1 MKNLKVT
8 LISFSLIILV
18 TTPAWSAGVDSP
30 TEARDLVS
38 ADVLKGDTDGRRI
51 AVHPDLLSPGTAIET
66 WHETAITTPAAG
78 YVVFVDDLAFANFEH
93 PCRYVFVD
101 QATGGMTVVS
111 ATTPPNDVLSW
122 LEADTEAY
130 RALMRA
136 ENRRAPR
143 PAIKSPPRKSGRGGD
158 LWAVLMNGGASQ
170 GNNHVR
176 YWNDLSNIY
185 TTLVDVYGYEDDHI
199 IVLCSDGLDP
209 SVDQSNGYNSDPDL
223 DGDGDD
229 DIMYSCVLSNV
240 DLVFN
245 QLVTTLS
252 ASDQLFVFTTDHG
265 GTNGGWDTYQNLWN
279 YEELSD
285 AHFASLLDALPQCD
299 MIFTLEPCYSGGF
312 LDNITYSDG
321 RVGSSACRHDEY
333 SWAMPPDYVYDTYVF
348 FWTAAVKWEDAYGVP
363 CDADTNND
371 DVVDIHEAFIYAEA
385 NDFSDEEPQYHS
397 QPAGLGDEIN
407 LGVEKILDMTM
418 LSDPGAMQA
427 PGLSN
432 MLSLSIET
440 GLENYVPGSGY
451 LHYRFDPAASW
462 IDVSLSD
469 LGNNLFEALL
479 PATRPGDEPEFY
491 FSAQGDLGTTVYEPK
506 NAPIDVFSFD
516 VCMVRTFFDDD
527 FEADTG
533 WKVVNVAVSHGAW
546 ERGVPMG
553 TGDYGDPSKDADGSG
568 ACYITENSDSYNAD
582 VDGGPTRL
590 TSPAFDLSSGDAVV
604 SFYRWFYNDDG
615 DDPFM
620 THISNDGGATWVAI
634 ETIYGGVGGW
644 TPISFDVSDY
654 VTPSTDVMV
663 RFSTKDHPD
672 NSITEA
678 GVDGFKVER
687 YDFAPTLWADAYSLS
702 TATGADIGLFID
714 AAAANAYRPYAVVA
728 GLKGSEPGTT
738 LPGGVVLPVTWDW
751 LVSWTFNNPGAP
763 ALSDFQGNL
772 DANGEA
778 LPGFSVLGPGLT
790 PYIGKSLTLAFALT
804 DNFDFASNPVFVSI
818 EP

>member
-1 MKNLKVT
+1 VKNLK
-8 LISFSLIILV
+8 LLPFSLCLIILLAA
-18 TTPAWSAGVDSP
+18 PAWSAGVNSP
-30 TEARDLVS
+30 IEARDLVN
-38 ADVLKGDTDGRRI
+38 ANVLQGDRSGRRI
-51 AVHPDLLSPGTAIET
+51 AVHPDLLPAGSAIET
-66 WHETAITTPAAG
+66 WHKTAITTPAAG
-78 YVVFVDDLAFANFEH
+78 FVVFIDDLAFANFEH
-93 PCRYVFVD
+93 PCRYVFVNEET
-101 QATGGMTVVS
+101 QEMTVVS
-111 ATTPPNDVLSW
+111 ATTPPNDAMSW
-122 LEADTEAY
+122 LEADTDAY

-143 PAIKSPPRKSGRGGD
+143 PAVKSPPRKSGRGGN
-158 LWAVLMNGGASQ
+158 LWAVLMSGGASQ
-170 GNNHVR
+170 YSNHVR

-185 TTLVDVYGYEDDHI
+185 ITLVDVYGYEDDHI

-209 SVDQSNGYNSDPDL
+209 SAAQSNGLNSDPDL

-245 QLVTTLS
+245 QLATTLG

-265 GTNGGWDTYQNLWN
+265 GSNGGWDTYQNLWN

-285 AHFASLLDALPQCD
+285 AHFATLLDALPQCD
-299 MIFTLEPCYSGGF
+299 MVFTLEPCYSGGF

-385 NDFSDEEPQYHS
+385 NDFSDEEPQYHC
-397 QPAGLGDEIN
+397 QPTGFGDDIN
-407 LGVEKILDMTM
+407 LGVEKILDMT
-418 LSDPGAMQA
+418 LINGPDPLQA

-440 GLENYVPGSGY
+440 GLENYVPGTGY

-462 IDVSLSD
+462 TDVALTD
-469 LGNNLFEALL
+469 LGNNLFEAML

-491 FSAQGDLGTTVYEPK
+491 FSAQGDLGTTVYEPSD
-506 NAPIDVFSFD
+506 APIFVFSFD

-527 FEADTG
+527 FETDTG
-533 WKVVNVAVSHGAW
+533 WKVLNIAISHGAW
-546 ERGVPMG
+546 ERCVPLG
-553 TGDYGDPSKDADGSG
+553 SGDYGDPPDDADGSG
-568 ACYITENSDSYNAD
+568 ACYVTENSASYGTD

-590 TSPAFDLSSGDAVV
+590 TSPAFDLSSGDGVV

-620 THISNDGGATWVAI
+620 THISNDDGATWVEI
-634 ETIYGGVGGW
+634 ETIYGGDGGW
-644 TPISFDVSDY
+644 TPITFNVADY
-654 VTPSTDVMV
+654 VTPSGEVKV

-672 NSITEA
+672 NSTTEA

-687 YDFAPTLWADAYSLS
+687 HDFAPTLWADAYSLS
-702 TATGADIGLFID
+702 AAAGADIDLFID
-714 AAAANAYRPYAVVA
+714 ADAGNAYRPYAIVA

-751 LVSWTFNNPGAP
+751 LASWTFNNPGAP
-763 ALSDFQGNL
+763 ALRDFQGDL

-804 DNFDFASNPVFVSI
+804 DTFDFASNPVFVSI